1 MNNWL
6 DRIKE
11 KKRALGMTNETL
23 SELTGIPQGTLNK
36 ILSGVSDDPK
46 LSTLMAFARVFDV
59 SVDYIAYGEDDV
71 PRLSKTES
79 ELIFKYRSLDSTGRE
94 LVSLVINKEAERF
107 APEETSAPEQPVRI
121 LTSDRFRFSAES
133 ANDSAEK
140 RFRLPLY
147 DLPVSA
153 GRGSLLDNSS
163 AEFITLTSGGTTI
176 GADFALRVSGDSME
190 PRYIDG
196 DIILVHEQPEVGIGE
211 LGIFVCSDGVCSEGY
226 FKRFGGDRLISINP
240 KYDDIP
246 LDGFDSVI
254 CRGKVIGRLPR
265 KSQ

>member
-36 ILSGVSDDPK
+36 IMSGVSDDPK
-46 LSTLMAFARVFDV
+46 LSTLVAFARVFDV
-59 SVDYIAYGEDDV
+59 SVDYIAFGEDDGLC
-71 PRLSKTES
+71 LSKTER
-79 ELIFKYRSLDSTGRE
+79 ELIVKLRSLDTTGRE
-94 LVSLVINKEAERF
+94 LVNLVVNKEAERF
-107 APEETSAPEQPVRI
+107 APVQTSAAEQPVRI
-121 LTSDRFRFSAES
+121 LTSDRYKFSAS
-133 ANDSAEK
+133 AATNGENEK

-153 GRGSLLDNSS
+153 GRGSLLDGSS
-163 AEFITLTSGGTTI
+163 AEFITLTSGGNTI
-176 GADFALRVSGDSME
+176 GADYALRVSGDSME

-211 LGIFVCSDGVCSEGY
+211 LGIFVCSDGVSSEGY

-240 KYDDIP
+240 RYDDIL

-265 KSQ
+265 KS